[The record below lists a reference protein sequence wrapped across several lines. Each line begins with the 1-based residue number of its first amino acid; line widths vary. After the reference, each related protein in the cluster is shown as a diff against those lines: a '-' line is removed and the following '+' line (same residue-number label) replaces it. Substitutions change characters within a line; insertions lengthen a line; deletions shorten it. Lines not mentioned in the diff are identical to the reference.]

1 MMVQWTPFLE
11 TRSAT
16 SSPFF
21 ILNHYLFTLNFL
33 DMLRLEVIGNLGAD
47 AEVRSFN
54 GQDFL
59 SFRVAHSEK
68 YTGADGVLHTSTTWV
83 GCTYNGSASRLLPFL
98 KCGVKVFVRGYVTMK
113 IYTSPKTHQQE
124 VGLNVSVR
132 ELELCGGSQHSE
144 QQTPSAEVPKSDM
157 PF

>member
-1 MMVQWTPFLE
+1 MMAPLTHFLE
-11 TRSAT
+11 TSSAVI
-16 SSPFF
+16 SPFF
-21 ILNHYLFTLNFL
+21 LLILYLFTLNIL

-47 AEVRSFN
+47 AEVRNFN

-83 GCTYNGSASRLLPFL
+83 GCTYNGNPSRLLPFL

-124 VGLNVSVR
+124 VGLNLSVR
-132 ELELCGGSQHSE
+132 ELELCGGPQHVE
-144 QQTPSAEVPKSDM
+144 PQAPAVEAPKSDM